1 MDFHLD
7 LTLSFDSYLDV
18 IVTLGAYLTIIMME
32 TDLLD
37 LSAMLLAEQVN
48 VLLWCFFL
56 GLKVITEVV
65 LNLLPSSSMSSL
77 VRTFLT
83 TTWPSPSCQ

>member
-7 LTLSFDSYLDV
+7 LTLSHDSYLDV

-56 GLKVITEVV
+56 GLKVTTEVV
-65 LNLLPSSSMSSL
+65 LYLFPSSRMSMVVLTLL
-77 VRTFLT
+77 VT
-83 TTWPSPSCQ
+83 T

>member
-1 MDFHLD
+1 MFP
-7 LTLSFDSYLDV
+7 SNESYLDV
-18 IVTLGAYLTIIMME
+18 SVTLGAYLTIIRME

-37 LSAMLLAEQVN
+37 LSAMLLAEQVK
-48 VLLWCFFL
+48 VLLWCFFF
-56 GLKVITEVV
+56 GLKMITEVV
-65 LNLLPSSSMSSL
+65 LYLFPSSSMSSL